1 MQSLVASNTA
11 VLWIIDIYP
20 LLMVGLLV
28 PMGTLADQVGYR
40 KVLLSGLMIF
50 VLASVFATFST
61 TAWMLITSCAL
72 LALDRAIFAMCAWY
86 LRKTFEDHQERALA
100 LGLWGTVAASGA
112 VIGGGVMWCF
122 SWD

>member
-28 PMGTLADQVGYR
+28 PMGNLADQVGYR

-61 TAWMLITSCAL
+61 TA
-72 LALDRAIFAMCAWY
+72 
-86 LRKTFEDHQERALA
+86 
-100 LGLWGTVAASGA
+100 
-112 VIGGGVMWCF
+112 
-122 SWD
+122 